1 MITYHNKYDEK
12 VNIVRITKCDTETSE
27 QKENGKIV
35 PTDLTKMAECR
46 ADTHLQVVK
55 KPLSVKCT
63 KMRRTTQGVLD
74 AYTEA
79 ALIHTGLS
87 ILLYFTLTLLG
98 L

>member
-12 VNIVRITKCDTETSE
+12 VNIVRITKCDTETRSE

-55 KPLSVKCT
+55 NHYL
-63 KMRRTTQGVLD
+63 
-74 AYTEA
+74 
-79 ALIHTGLS
+79 
-87 ILLYFTLTLLG
+87 
-98 L
+98 